1 MIKGAT
7 ALKIGSPNLGLF
19 YFALNGIL
27 KWPNIPTA
35 GSGHI
40 HRLFG
45 PSKFIGSHPNN
56 RYLPVG
62 RGLSEM
68 GFQYDENALLT
79 IQLS

>member
-1 MIKGAT
+1 MAVPTWGF
-7 ALKIGSPNLGLF
+7 F
-19 YFALNGIL
+19 YFAPNGIL

-56 RYLPVG
+56 RYLPVDQ
-62 RGLSEM
+62 GLSEM